1 MSNGFSNILSRLI
14 NTFKTKSKLKTVHK
28 KSKSDYAFN
37 KTRANQQKE
46 IDIILEKIAK
56 SGYESLS
63 KSEKATLFSAS
74 KK

>member
-1 MSNGFSNILSRLI
+1 MEKEILE
-14 NTFKTKSKLKTVHK
+14 
-28 KSKSDYAFN
+28 
-37 KTRANQQKE
+37 QKE